1 MDTRREGSYNVFS
14 LVMIGLRMQPQGW
27 SEVEVLVVDRVGE
40 QGITAKRKI
49 IAFAVMGIVVFG
61 FFGLL
66 ALGLINKSTVTG
78 KSGMTRVGKAA
89 PNITMPLLGGS
100 EFQMS
105 EYAGRPMVV
114 NFWASWC
121 PPCREESPG
130 FERTWR
136 RFSDSDFLLVGVDIQ
151 DTVEDGLAYIREFDL
166 TFPNGI
172 DVDGK
177 ITVEYGVIGLPVTFF
192 IGADG
197 IVKGRWVGALP
208 EDRLIGW
215 VEALIARATPDGA
228 SDVENTD
235 SFYKFQ

>member
-1 MDTRREGSYNVFS
+1 MLETENHGERSITTR
-14 LVMIGLRMQPQGW
+14 
-27 SEVEVLVVDRVGE
+27 
-40 QGITAKRKI
+40 RKI
-49 IAFAVMGIVVFG
+49 IAFAVMGIIVFG

-66 ALGLINKSTVTG
+66 ALGLINKSPVTG
-78 KSGMTRVGKAA
+78 KSGLTRVGKAA
-89 PNITMPLLGGS
+89 PDIKMPLIDGG
-100 EFQMS
+100 EFRMS
-105 EYAGRPMVV
+105 EYAGRPMIV

-121 PPCREESPG
+121 PPCRDESPG

-136 RFSDSDFLLVGVDIQ
+136 RFSDSGFLLIGVDIQ
-151 DTVEDGLAYIREFDL
+151 DTVEDGQAYIREFDL

-172 DVDGK
+172 DLDGK
-177 ITVEYGVIGLPVTFF
+177 ITVDYGVIGLPVTFF

-208 EDRLIGW
+208 EDRLVGW
-215 VEALIARATPDGA
+215 VEALTAGATPAGA

>member
-1 MDTRREGSYNVFS
+1 
-14 LVMIGLRMQPQGW
+14 MI
-27 SEVEVLVVDRVGE
+27 EVLETDRGGGE
-40 QGITAKRKI
+40 SITTRRKI
-49 IAFAVMGIVVFG
+49 IAFAVMGIIVFG

-66 ALGLINKSTVTG
+66 ALGLMNKSPVTG

-89 PNITMPLLGGS
+89 PNITMPLLDGG

-105 EYAGRPMVV
+105 EYAARPMVV

-136 RFSDSDFLLVGVDIQ
+136 RFSDSGLLIVGVDIQ
-151 DTVEDGLAYIREFDL
+151 DSLEDGLAYIREFDL
-166 TFPNGI
+166 TFPNGV
-172 DVDGK
+172 DLDGK

-208 EDRLIGW
+208 EDRLVGW
-215 VEALIARATPDGA
+215 VESLIAGA
-228 SDVENTD
+228 SNNFPHFLLARCGEHRLH
-235 SFYKFQ
+235 SPAASL

>member
-1 MDTRREGSYNVFS
+1 
-14 LVMIGLRMQPQGW
+14 MI
-27 SEVEVLVVDRVGE
+27 EVLETDKVGE
-40 QGITAKRKI
+40 DSITTRRKI
-49 IAFAVMGIVVFG
+49 IAFVVMGIIVFG

-66 ALGLINKSTVTG
+66 ALGLMNKSPVTG

-89 PNITMPLLGGS
+89 PNITMPLLDGG

-105 EYAGRPMVV
+105 EYAARPMVV

-136 RFSDSDFLLVGVDIQ
+136 RFSDSGLLIVGVDIQ
-151 DTVEDGLAYIREFDL
+151 DSLEDGLAYIREFDL
-166 TFPNGI
+166 TFPNGV
-172 DVDGK
+172 DLDGK

-208 EDRLIGW
+208 EDRLVGW
-215 VEALIARATPDGA
+215 VESLIAGVTPDGS